1 MIPCGN
7 FSRFFACSVAVL
19 NALYASEIIFPPF
32 NLAELLARSRRKIVF
47 SRRDLRDITNLAEF
61 SSRFFNLVVAA
72 MSQVLL
78 LLGSQFIV
86 HCVGSNMMHHPVL
99 G

>member
-7 FSRFFACSVAVL
+7 FSLFFACSVAVL
-19 NALYASEIIFPPF
+19 DALYASEIIFRPF

>member
-7 FSRFFACSVAVL
+7 FSRFFACCVAVL
-19 NALYASEIIFPPF
+19 DALYASEIIFRLF
-32 NLAELLARSRRKIVF
+32 NLGEKSF
-47 SRRDLRDITNLAEF
+47 FHRDLRDITNLAEF